1 MRDPLI
7 LCQPKYEH
15 YFFFLS
21 FLPHLSIYLFLK
33 KLFLLGRSLL
43 YNTVLVSA
51 IHQHD
56 IKQVASGNLLFDTG
70 SSNLRQPGAVGWGER
85 WEAGSRIVLLSC

>member
-1 MRDPLI
+1 MSI
-7 LCQPKYEH
+7 T
-15 YFFFLS
+15 FFF
-21 FLPHLSIYLFLK
+21 FYPFYPIYPFLK
-33 KLFLLGRSLL
+33 KLFLLGGSLL

-70 SSNLRQPGAVGWGER
+70 SSNLRQPGAVGSGER